1 MAVANVRYAVVT
13 SVVRFFTNKICLSWK
28 VNLFVNHVCLGEELQ
43 KGYDKTEE
51 AFKSASITLGKLGE
65 DIKKHLGSIDNKRN
79 VSIPTSVPVFRPPPL
94 KVVPLSGKTIGDA
107 FLKTAVDNT
116 AVFLFDFYF

>member
-1 MAVANVRYAVVT
+1 M
-13 SVVRFFTNKICLSWK
+13 KGK
-28 VNLFVNHVCLGEELQ
+28 PVCKPCVPRAEELQ

-107 FLKTAVDNT
+107 FSQNRCG
-116 AVFLFDFYF
+116 